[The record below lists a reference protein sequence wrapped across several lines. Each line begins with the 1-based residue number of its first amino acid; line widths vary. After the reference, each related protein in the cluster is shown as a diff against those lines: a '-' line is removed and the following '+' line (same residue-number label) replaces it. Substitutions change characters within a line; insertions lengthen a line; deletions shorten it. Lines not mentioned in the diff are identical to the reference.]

1 MKNSSTYVA
10 LDSEAHRERNKNDS
24 THDVLLVLDTLDEVV
39 VDLYCVRF
47 GRFPGGH
54 RDGSTHDVVLEEAL
68 DEEVL
73 VVLHIISLGSK
84 GSKE

>member
-1 MKNSSTYVA
+1 VA
-10 LDSEAHRERNKNDS
+10 LDSETHREKNKDDS
-24 THDVLLVLDTLDEVV
+24 THDVLLVLDTVDEVV

-47 GRFPGGH
+47 VRLLGGH
-54 RDGSTHDVVLEEAL
+54 RDGSTYDVVLEEAL

-73 VVLHIISLGSK
+73 VVLHTISLGSK

>member
-1 MKNSSTYVA
+1 VA
-10 LDSEAHRERNKNDS
+10 LDLETHLEKNKDHS
-24 THDVLLVLDTLDEVV
+24 THDVLLLVLDTLNDELV

-47 GRFPGGH
+47 GWFPGGH
-54 RDGSTHDVVLEEAL
+54 RDGSTYDVVLEEAL

-73 VVLHIISLGSK
+73 VVLHTISLGAN

>member
-1 MKNSSTYVA
+1 
-10 LDSEAHRERNKNDS
+10 
-24 THDVLLVLDTLDEVV
+24 VLLVLDTLDEVV
-39 VDLYCVRF
+39 ADLYCVRF
-47 GRFPGGH
+47 GGFPGGH

-73 VVLHIISLGSK
+73 VVLHTISLGSK